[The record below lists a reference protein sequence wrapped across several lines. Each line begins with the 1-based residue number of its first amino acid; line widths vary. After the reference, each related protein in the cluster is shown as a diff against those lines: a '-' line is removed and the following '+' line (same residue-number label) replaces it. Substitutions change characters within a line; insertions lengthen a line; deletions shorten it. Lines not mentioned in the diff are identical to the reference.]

1 MSFGEKLAKYL
12 KDNKMDQKELAKLLG
27 VKEQTVSTY
36 ITGKNNP
43 TYARFMQI
51 CSQLKIDANFF
62 MDSYDESLETNP
74 KLSSE
79 DKRILKMYKSLTPHD
94 KEIVDHIFNM
104 KQETFKPI
112 IRYETVVADEV
123 IYFPL
128 VKQKA
133 SAGIGST
140 THQSSNETNR
150 IGFPLSETPEGATH
164 AIIIDGFSMEPIFFD
179 GQIVFIN
186 AEKDCNDGDF
196 GIFQVTTPDKTDIYC
211 KQLKYDNQG
220 RKYLHSVSDRA
231 DDPEFIESDETIL
244 LCIGKIITK

>member
-1 MSFGEKLAKYL
+1 MSFGERLKASRKEFKYSQEKLGNLIGYCNTTINGYESGTNKPNLDTFIKLCKIFNQTPNYFLQDEVLL
-12 KDNKMDQKELAKLLG
+12 KDKLL
-27 VKEQTVSTY
+27 
-36 ITGKNNP
+36 NP
-43 TYARFMQI
+43 
-51 CSQLKIDANFF
+51 
-62 MDSYDESLETNP
+62 
-74 KLSSE
+74 E

-220 RKYLHSVSDRA
+220 RKYLHSVSERA